1 MVMDW
6 EITWMLALLSFL
18 MSQFSQDDDAM
29 EVGGAIAIDGKEIR
43 EKQALGRIYTGSAC
57 E

>member
-1 MVMDW
+1 
-6 EITWMLALLSFL
+6 

-29 EVGGAIAIDGKEIR
+29 EVGGTVTIDGKEIR
-43 EKQALGRIYTGSAC
+43 EKRALGRVYTGSAC